1 MLQLVELILDSGL
14 EFKDIQ
20 MDHLK
25 QKTIVQTM
33 YLLEYL
39 GITVHIHLDG
49 MDCGFFQWMAT
60 FQKMVMQ
67 VVVTAMVKM
76 MFQLYLKG
84 DVLFQS

>member
-25 QKTIVQTM
+25 QRTIVQTM

-39 GITVHIHLDG
+39 GITVHTHLDG
-49 MDCGFFQWMAT
+49 MDCGFSQWMAT
-60 FQKMVMQ
+60 FQKMEMQ
-67 VVVTAMVKM
+67 VVVIAMVKM

-84 DVLFQS
+84 NEN